1 MDETPLDLAHAAM
14 EAGDDTARLR
24 FYDRLVDAELFM
36 LLASE
41 SSGDLIEPQTVL
53 VESESYVLI
62 FDLIDRLAEFKRSI
76 SPFAAMSGRAIIN
89 LLARQGI
96 GIGLNLGVA
105 PSSFL
110 LPPSAVKWLSETLA
124 SRPEETAERLQ
135 ELRPPQSVPPALLS
149 ALDAKLA
156 LATGLARGVYLA
168 GVDYDHGRHGHL
180 MAFVDA
186 RPGTEAALAQA
197 VSEALIFSGAES
209 APIDVAFFA
218 GADPIVARL
227 DRVGLRLDFSEQKQA
242 ERRRSAPG
250 MNPDQ
255 PPKLR

>member
-1 MDETPLDLAHAAM
+1 M
-14 EAGDDTARLR
+14 RL
-24 FYDRLVDAELFM
+24 
-36 LLASE
+36 
-41 SSGDLIEPQTVL
+41 
-53 VESESYVLI
+53 
-62 FDLIDRLAEFKRSI
+62 
-76 SPFAAMSGRAIIN
+76 
-89 LLARQGI
+89 
-96 GIGLNLGVA
+96 
-105 PSSFL
+105 
-110 LPPSAVKWLSETLA
+110 
-124 SRPEETAERLQ
+124 
-135 ELRPPQSVPPALLS
+135 PQSVLPALLS

-197 VSEALIFSGAES
+197 VSEALIFSGVEG

-227 DRVGLRLDFSEQKQA
+227 DRVGLRLDFLEQKQA